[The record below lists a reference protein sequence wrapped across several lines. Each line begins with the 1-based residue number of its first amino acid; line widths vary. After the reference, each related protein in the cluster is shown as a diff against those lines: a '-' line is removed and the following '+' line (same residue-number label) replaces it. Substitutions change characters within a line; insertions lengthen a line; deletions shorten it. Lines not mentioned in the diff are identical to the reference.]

1 VGQLQVKTQFMRG
14 VRVGIDQHTH
24 ATFSAEPMQHENQFL
39 VPGVPG
45 AQHAR
50 VNSSA
55 MSRAMSSCQALR
67 MMGSR
72 RAASKRVP
80 HIDPHF
86 CLFFESPFVKQGL
99 MAT

>member
-1 VGQLQVKTQFMRG
+1 M
-14 VRVGIDQHTH
+14 
-24 ATFSAEPMQHENQFL
+24 L
-39 VPGVPG
+39 VF
-45 AQHAR
+45 
-50 VNSSA
+50 NSSA